1 MNPREPEHAFQ
12 YPPIWRLQPAILL
25 QRDQYWRFD
34 FHASLMDEA
43 AEQKGPSMRQNQLL
57 KSRTKELPA
66 RTMSM
71 HHVCLVVSDIAD
83 TRDFYVNVLGFEE
96 IHRPTDFVFHGAY
109 FHNGDVEVH
118 VVQESEPG
126 RLSRHAPEWGGEE
139 LRTGLCHHFAVM
151 VDSFEPFLAAMRERG
166 LERVGGPRVR
176 DDYVEQI
183 YIADPDGHVIEL
195 LVPAHSGVRATRGA
209 LKFSIWGSRSLSLPD
224 TTSLIRGS
232 SMDCPVRNKL
242 RAMGPWPGCW

>member
-1 MNPREPEHAFQ
+1 MSQE
-12 YPPIWRLQPAILL
+12 
-25 QRDQYWRFD
+25 
-34 FHASLMDEA
+34 
-43 AEQKGPSMRQNQLL
+43 QLL
-57 KSRTKELPA
+57 TFRPTALPPKA
-66 RTMSM
+66 MTM
-71 HHVCLVVSDIAD
+71 HHVCLVVSDIDA

-109 FHNGDVEVH
+109 FHNGNVEVH
-118 VVQESEPG
+118 VVRETEPG
-126 RLSRHAPEWGGEE
+126 RLARHAPGWDGEE

-195 LVPAHSGVRATRGA
+195 LTQHTPQAGHARRIEIFDLGIAVPVAPGYPVIDPRAKYGVHYQG
-209 LKFSIWGSRSLSLPD
+209 
-224 TTSLIRGS
+224 
-232 SMDCPVRNKL
+232 
-242 RAMGPWPGCW
+242 

>member
-1 MNPREPEHAFQ
+1 
-12 YPPIWRLQPAILL
+12 
-25 QRDQYWRFD
+25 
-34 FHASLMDEA
+34 
-43 AEQKGPSMRQNQLL
+43 MRQNQLL
-57 KSRTKELPA
+57 KSRPKVMPA

-71 HHVCLVVSDIAD
+71 HHVCLVVSDIAA

-109 FHNGDVEVH
+109 FQNGNVEVH
-118 VVQESEPG
+118 VVRETESG
-126 RLSRHAPEWGGEE
+126 RLSRHAPGWDGEE

-151 VDSFEPFLAAMRERG
+151 VDSFEPFLAAMQERG

-195 LVPAHSGVRATRGA
+195 LYQHTPEAGHARRIEIFDLGIAVPVAPGHHVLDPRAKYGLQCA
-209 LKFSIWGSRSLSLPD
+209 EG
-224 TTSLIRGS
+224 
-232 SMDCPVRNKL
+232 
-242 RAMGPWPGCW
+242 

>member
-1 MNPREPEHAFQ
+1 
-12 YPPIWRLQPAILL
+12 
-25 QRDQYWRFD
+25 
-34 FHASLMDEA
+34 
-43 AEQKGPSMRQNQLL
+43 MRQNQFL
-57 KSRTKELPA
+57 KSRPQELPA

-71 HHVCLVVSDIAD
+71 HHVCLVVSDIAN
-83 TRDFYVNVLGFEE
+83 TRDFYVGVLGFEE

-118 VVQESEPG
+118 VVQESVPG
-126 RLSRHAPEWGGEE
+126 RLTRHSPEWGGEE

-195 LVPAHSGVRATRGA
+195 LYQHTPEAGHARRIEIFDLGIAVPVAPGHHVLDPRVKYG
-209 LKFSIWGSRSLSLPD
+209 
-224 TTSLIRGS
+224 
-232 SMDCPVRNKL
+232 L
-242 RAMGPWPGCW
+242 RFAG